1 MGEIISHS
9 IGWNG
14 HTLIGYSV
22 AIGIAYLVGATM
34 VTVHPT
40 ASCPTSVT
48 SSRSRCQV
56 SNALL
61 TATWVRSPQYVGISA
76 HSQCY
81 MLCLEIME
89 NERHQP
95 PSPACGVSPP
105 VTVTPAAWSWAAPCY
120 GLREARETRDITTSV
135 ERIAA
140 DTSANATAG
149 DYAGYYVS
157 AAMRQTSPYR
167 TRRYLLPGSPARSMP
182 QP

>member
-48 SSRSRCQV
+48 SSRS
-56 SNALL
+56 
-61 TATWVRSPQYVGISA
+61 
-76 HSQCY
+76 
-81 MLCLEIME
+81 
-89 NERHQP
+89 
-95 PSPACGVSPP
+95 SPACGVSPP
-105 VTVTPAAWSWAAPCY
+105 VTVTPAAWSWAARCH
-120 GLREARETRDITTSV
+120 GLREAQETRDVTTSV

-140 DTSANATAG
+140 DKSANATAG
-149 DYAGYYVS
+149 EYAGYYVGRVAANKS
-157 AAMRQTSPYR
+157 AQDKEIPVIRFSCAC
-167 TRRYLLPGSPARSMP
+167 
-182 QP
+182 